1 MRSPLSLRCPQ
12 QRLKDSV
19 LDAVDL
25 SSLKNT
31 TRIRSSRT
39 CQLCWNSARQQGDP
53 LGGLCPTLLDASEQ
67 DAHEAL
73 YEMEMAAL
81 EAQRVAEATEAA
93 LEDSDD
99 DLEPL
104 RIADTAAQQ
113 EVSIDRLLGL
123 AFRLLKIGKPSLA
136 SLSIWTPV

>member
-1 MRSPLSLRCPQ
+1 
-12 QRLKDSV
+12 
-19 LDAVDL
+19 
-25 SSLKNT
+25 
-31 TRIRSSRT
+31 
-39 CQLCWNSARQQGDP
+39 
-53 LGGLCPTLLDASEQ
+53 
-67 DAHEAL
+67 
-73 YEMEMAAL
+73 MEMAAL